1 MGTLMGELG
10 IPSLAIESQANVIK
24 MLSLLLRTTQ
34 IQENSKN
41 KRINRSKSAM
51 KGQREVN
58 VLATQAWSLRSNL

>member
-34 IQENSKN
+34 IQEDKQQQQKN
-41 KRINRSKSAM
+41 K
-51 KGQREVN
+51 
-58 VLATQAWSLRSNL
+58 